1 MMPEG
6 QRSRYRPG
14 VHSRERLKEEIRYME
29 ARLDEIGF
37 EGDCAY
43 ERAMSRFFVEQIA
56 SRRQQLAGMESSGAR
71 T

>member
-1 MMPEG
+1 MIPEG
-6 QRSRYRPG
+6 QHTRCRSG
-14 VHSRERLKEEIRYME
+14 IHSPERLKEEIRYME

-43 ERAMSRFFVEQIA
+43 ERAMSRFFTEQIA
-56 SRRQQLAGMESSGAR
+56 SRRQQLAGLECSGPR

>member
-1 MMPEG
+1 MMPES
-6 QRSRYRPG
+6 QQSLPRSAVGSP
-14 VHSRERLKEEIRYME
+14 ERLKEEIRYME

-43 ERAMSRFFVEQIA
+43 ERAMSRFFLEQIA
-56 SRRQQLAGMESSGAR
+56 SRRRQLAGMKSSGAG

>member
-1 MMPEG
+1 MMRESQHG
-6 QRSRYRPG
+6 RCRSV
-14 VHSRERLKEEIRYME
+14 VHSPERLEEEIRYME

-43 ERAMSRFFVEQIA
+43 ERAMSRFFSEQIA
-56 SRRQQLAGMESSGAR
+56 ARRQQLAGMESSGAR

>member
-1 MMPEG
+1 MPEG
-6 QRSRYRPG
+6 QHTHRRSG
-14 VHSRERLKEEIRYME
+14 VYSPERLREEIRYME

-43 ERAMSRFFVEQIA
+43 ERAMSRFFLEQIA
-56 SRRQQLAGMESSGAR
+56 FRRQQLAGMESAGAR